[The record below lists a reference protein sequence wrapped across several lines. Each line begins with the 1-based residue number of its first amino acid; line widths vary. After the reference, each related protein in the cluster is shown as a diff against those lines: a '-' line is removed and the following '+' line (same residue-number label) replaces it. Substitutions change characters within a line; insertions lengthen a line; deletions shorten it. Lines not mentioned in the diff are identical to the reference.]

1 MRLRKAKTISICNQK
16 GGVGKTTTV
25 VNLAAALA
33 KLGKNVLVLDMDP
46 QANASDTLSSVS
58 PYEAKF
64 TMYDVLMDRVKIIS
78 TSLQDTH
85 DELLKIVPGHINL
98 SGIEHE
104 LSKSVRA
111 VIALKKKIDRYA
123 QESFD
128 FILIDCPPS
137 LGLLT
142 VNSLVASDSYIIPV
156 QASSYYALQ
165 GVELL
170 QNTISDVREN
180 INESLQL
187 EGILITM
194 YDSRT
199 NICKA
204 MAEEIRNF
212 FGEDKVF
219 KTMINRNTT
228 LDQATLNRQTIFE
241 NDSRS
246 QGARDYIR
254 LAKEILNEEIGDT
267 QQSEGETESA

>member
-1 MRLRKAKTISICNQK
+1 MKKAKTISICNQK

-46 QANASDTLSSVS
+46 QANASDTLSQVS
-58 PYEAKF
+58 PYEAKV

-78 TSLQDTH
+78 TSLQNTH

-104 LSKSVRA
+104 LYKSVRA

-142 VNSLVASDSYIIPV
+142 VNSLVASDYYVIPV

-187 EGILITM
+187 AGILITM

-204 MAEEIRNF
+204 MAEEIRTF
-212 FGEDKVF
+212 FGENKVF
-219 KTMINRNTT
+219 KTVINRNTT